1 MGGGQ
6 YRPFLFGIFV
16 EQYITG
22 MASVNVVYN
31 TLKDLANKEQKGFV
45 TPSVFNNFAAIAQV
59 NVFKDIYA
67 SSSKGLVD
75 RVRRID
81 PSRNLSKINNVK
93 EDLSVFSKTSTISKS
108 NGVFSK
114 PDDMLYIIGVSTSG
128 AVLFGQSTRTNV
140 EVLYD
145 ESKIDHILK
154 SDLSA
159 PSDNHPIAL
168 VSSDI
173 EVFPSTINKIRL
185 SYYKFPQGVVPNTGA
200 KSASLPNYQYNT
212 SSGVHVFDAANSIDF
227 ELPDH
232 YVPELVN
239 ELAKLIGI
247 NLRDKDVYGY
257 GQAETIQKKAK

>member
-1 MGGGQ
+1 
-6 YRPFLFGIFV
+6 
-16 EQYITG
+16 

-45 TPSVFNNFAAIAQV
+45 TPSVFNNFAAVAQV

-81 PSRNLSKINNVK
+81 PSRNLSKVNNVK
-93 EDLSVFSKTSTISKS
+93 EDLSVFSKTATITKS
-108 NGVFSK
+108 NGVFAK
-114 PDDMLYIIGVSTSG
+114 PDDLIYLIGLTTNGS
-128 AVLFGQSTRTNV
+128 VLLGQSTRTNIEIV
-140 EVLYD
+140 YD

-159 PSDNHPIAL
+159 PSESHPIAL

-173 EVFPSTINKIRL
+173 EVFPSSVNKIRV
-185 SYYKFPQGVVPNTGA
+185 SYYKYPQGVVPNTGA
-200 KSASLPNYQYNT
+200 KSVSLPNYQYNT
-212 SSGVHVFDAANSIDF
+212 SSGLHVFDAANSIDF

-232 YVPELVN
+232 YVPELVV

-247 NLRDKDVYGY
+247 NLRDKDVFQY
-257 GQAETIQKKAK
+257 GQAEELQKKTK

>member
-1 MGGGQ
+1 
-6 YRPFLFGIFV
+6 
-16 EQYITG
+16 

-81 PSRNLSKINNVK
+81 PSRNLSKVNNVK
-93 EDLSVFSKTSTISKS
+93 EDLSVFSKTATITKS
-108 NGVFSK
+108 NGVFAK
-114 PDDMLYIIGVSTSG
+114 PDDLIYLIGLTTNGS
-128 AVLFGQSTRTNV
+128 VLLGQSTRTNIEIV
-140 EVLYD
+140 YD

-159 PSDNHPIAL
+159 PSESHPIAL

-173 EVFPSTINKIRL
+173 EVFPSSVNKIRV
-185 SYYKFPQGVVPNTGA
+185 SYYKYPQGIVPNTGA
-200 KSASLPNYQYNT
+200 KSVSLPSYQYNT

-232 YVPELVN
+232 YVPELVV

-247 NLRDKDVYGY
+247 NLRDKDVFQY
-257 GQAETIQKKAK
+257 GQAEELQKKTK

>member
-1 MGGGQ
+1 
-6 YRPFLFGIFV
+6 
-16 EQYITG
+16 

-45 TPSVFNNFAAIAQV
+45 TPSVFNNFAAVAQV

-81 PSRNLSKINNVK
+81 PSRNLSKVNNVK
-93 EDLSVFSKTSTISKS
+93 EDLSVFSKTATITKS
-108 NGVFSK
+108 NGVFAK
-114 PDDMLYIIGVSTSG
+114 PDDLIYLIGLTTNGS
-128 AVLFGQSTRTNV
+128 VLLGQSTRTNIEIV
-140 EVLYD
+140 YD

-159 PSDNHPIAL
+159 PSESHPIAL

-173 EVFPSTINKIRL
+173 EVFPSSVNKIRV
-185 SYYKFPQGVVPNTGA
+185 SYYKYPQGVVPNTGV
-200 KSASLPNYQYNT
+200 KSVSLPNYQYNT
-212 SSGVHVFDAANSIDF
+212 SSGLHVFDAANSIDF

-232 YVPELVN
+232 YVPELVV

-247 NLRDKDVYGY
+247 NLRDKDVFQY
-257 GQAETIQKKAK
+257 GQAEELQKKTK

>member
-1 MGGGQ
+1 
-6 YRPFLFGIFV
+6 
-16 EQYITG
+16 

-81 PSRNLSKINNVK
+81 PSRNLSKVNNVK
-93 EDLSVFSKTSTISKS
+93 EDLSVFSKTATITKS
-108 NGVFSK
+108 NGVFAK
-114 PDDMLYIIGVSTSG
+114 PDDLIYLIGLTTNGS
-128 AVLFGQSTRTNV
+128 VLLGQSTRTNIEIV
-140 EVLYD
+140 YD

-159 PSDNHPIAL
+159 PSESHPIAL
-168 VSSDI
+168 ISSDI
-173 EVFPSTINKIRL
+173 EVFPSSVNKIRV
-185 SYYKFPQGVVPNTGA
+185 SYYKYPQGVVPNTGA
-200 KSASLPNYQYNT
+200 KSVSLPNYQYNT
-212 SSGVHVFDAANSIDF
+212 SSGLHVFDAANSIDF

-232 YVPELVN
+232 YVPELVV

-247 NLRDKDVYGY
+247 NLRDKDVFQY
-257 GQAETIQKKAK
+257 GQAEELQKKTK

>member
-1 MGGGQ
+1 
-6 YRPFLFGIFV
+6 
-16 EQYITG
+16 

-81 PSRNLSKINNVK
+81 PSRNLSKVNNVK
-93 EDLSVFSKTSTISKS
+93 EDLSVFSKTATITKS
-108 NGVFSK
+108 NGVFAK
-114 PDDMLYIIGVSTSG
+114 PDDLIYLIGLTTNGS
-128 AVLFGQSTRTNV
+128 VLLGQSTRTNIEIV
-140 EVLYD
+140 YD

-159 PSDNHPIAL
+159 PSESHPIAL

-173 EVFPSTINKIRL
+173 EVFPSSVNKIRV
-185 SYYKFPQGVVPNTGA
+185 SYYKYPQGVVPNTGA
-200 KSASLPNYQYNT
+200 KSVSLPNYQYNT
-212 SSGVHVFDAANSIDF
+212 SSGLHVFDAANSIDF

-232 YVPELVN
+232 YVPELVV

-247 NLRDKDVYGY
+247 NLRDKDVFQY
-257 GQAETIQKKAK
+257 GQAEELQKKTK

>member
-1 MGGGQ
+1 
-6 YRPFLFGIFV
+6 
-16 EQYITG
+16 

-81 PSRNLSKINNVK
+81 PSRNFSKVNNVK
-93 EDLSVFSKTSTISKS
+93 EDLSVFSKTATITKS
-108 NGVFSK
+108 NGVFAK
-114 PDDMLYIIGVSTSG
+114 PDDLIYLIGLTTNGS
-128 AVLFGQSTRTNV
+128 VLLGQSTRTNIEIV
-140 EVLYD
+140 YD

-159 PSDNHPIAL
+159 PSDSHPIAL

-173 EVFPSTINKIRL
+173 EVFPSSVNKIRV
-185 SYYKFPQGVVPNTGA
+185 SYYKYPQGVVPNTGA
-200 KSASLPNYQYNT
+200 KSVSLPNYAFNT

-232 YVPELVN
+232 YVPELVV

-247 NLRDKDVYGY
+247 NLRDKDVFGY
-257 GQAETIQKKAK
+257 GQAEELQKKTK

>member
-1 MGGGQ
+1 
-6 YRPFLFGIFV
+6 
-16 EQYITG
+16 

-45 TPSVFNNFAAIAQV
+45 TPSVFNNFAAVAPV

-81 PSRNLSKINNVK
+81 PSRNLSKVNNVK
-93 EDLSVFSKTSTISKS
+93 EDLSVFSKTATITKS
-108 NGVFSK
+108 NGVFAK
-114 PDDMLYIIGVSTSG
+114 PDDLIYLIGLTTNGS
-128 AVLFGQSTRTNV
+128 VLLGQSTRTNIEIV
-140 EVLYD
+140 YD

-159 PSDNHPIAL
+159 PSESHPIAL

-173 EVFPSTINKIRL
+173 EVFPSSVNKIRV
-185 SYYKFPQGVVPNTGA
+185 SYYKYPQGVVPNTGV
-200 KSASLPNYQYNT
+200 KSVSLPNYQYNT
-212 SSGVHVFDAANSIDF
+212 SSGLHVFDAANSIDF

-232 YVPELVN
+232 YVPELVV

-247 NLRDKDVYGY
+247 NLRDKDVFQY
-257 GQAETIQKKAK
+257 GQAEELQKKTK